1 MPQLLHLNSHL
12 SSPNLLKD
20 SLMWQILQNFHLGIS
35 HIVISIDIPASPGA
49 MVNLTPFL
57 LMGIG

>member
-1 MPQLLHLNSHL
+1 MPQLLHLNSL
-12 SSPNLLKD
+12 ISSPSSLKD
-20 SLMWQILQNFHLGIS
+20 NQMWQILQNFHLGIS

-49 MVNLTPFL
+49 MVNLTAFL